1 MAARNTKPA
10 KAVPGTPE
18 STEKASP
25 IQNERRNVSAEA
37 AATSPAKAM
46 QATSSSPPASEP
58 RLAVTLR
65 ARNGF
70 EYHIDMARSV
80 AEALIDPD
88 VPDAFIEVPGPREGI
103 RRFLHTSE
111 IKEIDVRGLE

>member
-1 MAARNTKPA
+1 MATKKPKQDTA
-10 KAVPGTPE
+10 PRDIASTPRGAPLPLPDPPDE
-18 STEKASP
+18 PK
-25 IQNERRNVSAEA
+25 
-37 AATSPAKAM
+37 SPAKAM
-46 QATSSSPPASEP
+46 QATSSAPPADEP

-65 ARNGF
+65 ARNGY

-88 VPDAFIEVPGPREGI
+88 VPDAFIEVPCPIRDT